1 MQTYY
6 SPVAGS
12 IHGRGAF
19 FRIKRSQHT
28 KGAKGAMQSL
38 KLIQLGAQFAP
49 ALFNTLSYFYSSL
62 KFDSNYDSAAKT
74 PQNP

>member
-28 KGAKGAMQSL
+28 KGAMQAL

-74 PQNP
+74 PQSP